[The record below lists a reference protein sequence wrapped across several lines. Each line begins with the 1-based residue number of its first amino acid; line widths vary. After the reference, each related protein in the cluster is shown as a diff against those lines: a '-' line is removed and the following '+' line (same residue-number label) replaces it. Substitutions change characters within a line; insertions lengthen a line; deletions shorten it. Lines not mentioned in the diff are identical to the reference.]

1 VSEAWSTRRIARTGL
16 IIAIVAAAIWMLWR
30 FLPAL
35 TWAAVLA
42 IATWP
47 LRGTLARRG
56 FAPSAIAALLT
67 LLLALALVLPLIG
80 LGIEAARESRVIV
93 EAVRDIRQNGLG
105 TPDWLSHV
113 PLFGDSLA
121 AWWRQNLAEPG
132 AARAIFGR
140 AETSGVIAATRTLGI
155 EVATRITILV
165 FTLLTLFFLYRDG
178 PRLLDDAD
186 RISDRLFGP
195 PGKHLG
201 RNAVAAVRG
210 TVNGLVLVGLGEGV
224 LLGVAYVAT
233 GLSHPVLLGLTT
245 GVLATVP
252 FGAPLVFV
260 VCALFLFA
268 QSQTTAAIVLL
279 VAGSVVVFVA
289 DHFVRPILI
298 GNSTR
303 LPFLWVLLGIFAGL
317 ESFGLIGLFLGP
329 AIMSVLVA
337 IWREGLEAKTPV
349 AAPTEG

>member
-1 VSEAWSTRRIARTGL
+1 MIATWTTQQIVRTAL
-16 IIAIVAAAIWMLWR
+16 FVAIVLIAVWMLWR

-35 TWAAVLA
+35 AWAAVLA

-47 LRGTLARRG
+47 LRVALARRG
-56 FAPSAIAALLT
+56 LRPDAIAALLT
-67 LLLALALVLPLIG
+67 LTLALALVLPLIM
-80 LGIEAARESRVIV
+80 LGVEAARESSTIV

-105 TPDWLSHV
+105 TPDWLSHLPWV
-113 PLFGDSLA
+113 GDSVA
-121 AWWRQNLAEPG
+121 NWWRQNLAEPG

-140 AETSGVIAATRTLGI
+140 SETSGLISFTRTLGI
-155 EVATRITILV
+155 QVASRLTILI

-178 PRLLDDAD
+178 PRLIEEAH

-195 PGKHLG
+195 PGGHLG

-224 LLGVAYVAT
+224 LLGIAYLAT
-233 GLSHPVLLGLTT
+233 GLSHPVLLGLAT

-260 VCALFLFA
+260 VCALVLLVQA
-268 QSQTTAAIVLL
+268 HTTPAIVLL
-279 VAGSVVVFVA
+279 VFGSVVVFIA

-298 GNSTR
+298 GGSTR
-303 LPFLWVLLGIFAGL
+303 VPFLWVLLGIFGGL
-317 ESFGLIGLFLGP
+317 ETFGLIGLFLGP
-329 AIMSVLVA
+329 AIMSLLVA
-337 IWREGLEAKTPV
+337 MWREGAESDTTA
-349 AAPTEG
+349 